1 MGLVYNNF
9 RVFFDARRRGASFD
23 SVLTLGRQQ
32 IYLSKDEVQRLAQ
45 EFPEYVQGTQGC
57 PETGEY
63 CEPWLRRW
71 LGCNRIESMDASAYE
86 GATLVHD
93 LNRPIPEQYASQF
106 SAVIDGGSIEH
117 VFFITT
123 AIANAMQ
130 LTSLGGW
137 LFVATVANNHC
148 GHGFY
153 QFSPEWFFRVFSAA
167 NGFEIADVL
176 FMPHRYPGT
185 ELSDNRRL
193 YRVADPAQVGRRV
206 GLVGAQP
213 VLVFASAR
221 RVEIC
226 ELFQHPP
233 HQSDYVERW
242 QEQNS
247 QQNPPQ
253 SPQVVQLSATV
264 RRLFAGG
271 WRRIQP
277 YLPRGLQRYLSGCNQ
292 LRDYR
297 LQNQRLYVPWHPV
310 GQATEGRSGT

>member
-9 RVFFDARRRGASFD
+9 RVFLDARRRGASFE

-32 IYLSKDEVQRLAQ
+32 MYLSDDEVRLLAQ
-45 EFPEYVQGTQGC
+45 EFPEYVQATHGC
-57 PETGEY
+57 PQAGEY
-63 CEPWLRRW
+63 CEPWLHRW
-71 LGCNRIESMDASAYE
+71 LGCNRLESMDASGYE

-93 LNRPIPEQYASQF
+93 LNYPIPEQYANQF
-106 SAVIDGGSIEH
+106 SAVIDGGSLEH
-117 VFFITT
+117 IFFVTT
-123 AIANAMQ
+123 AIANAMRM
-130 LTSLGGW
+130 TRTGGW
-137 LFVATVANNHC
+137 LFIATVANNHC

-185 ELSDNRRL
+185 ELSENRQL

-221 RVEIC
+221 RVEIR
-226 ELFQHPP
+226 ELFQSPP

-242 QEQNS
+242 QEQPA
-247 QQNPPQ
+247 QQAEPAPL
-253 SPQVVQLSATV
+253 PAAQVSTKV
-264 RRLFAGG
+264 RRLCGGG
-271 WRRIQP
+271 WRRIRAH
-277 YLPRGLQRYLSGCNQ
+277 LPRRVQRYLTGRSQ
-292 LRDYR
+292 LHDCR
-297 LQNQRLYVPWHPV
+297 LQNQHLFVPWHPANRANA
-310 GQATEGRSGT
+310 G